1 LGAAC
6 PFGRGKKLL
15 FRHCE
20 EGVSPTRQSSKF
32 NGFDWIAS
40 LLAVQAPRNDE
51 ISYMDFNNK

>member
-1 LGAAC
+1 MKLPDFPDFAYFLGSVY
-6 PFGRGKKLL
+6 FTL

-40 LLAVQAPRNDE
+40 LRSQ
-51 ISYMDFNNK
+51 